1 MPLGVANHE
10 VSLFIHITAVVLSP
24 EYRRRV
30 RLEAALETFA
40 DLLVIAAVYL
50 MVTKL
55 GL

>member
-1 MPLGVANHE
+1 MVERDIGASGSGE
-10 VSLFIHITAVVLSP
+10 IVLSA

-30 RLEAALETFA
+30 RLEAAVGTLA

-50 MVTKL
+50 MVTKP